1 VNLEY
6 IRIHIINI
14 KLRRKIMLKSKEFY
28 EELAKRESSNNQY
41 ALEKKHGNYYGLYQ
55 MGRAALTDVGYYNLK
70 ENKWTGKDG
79 INNLEDF
86 LSHKEIQDKA
96 IKEYH
101 EIIYSRQDFSK
112 YEGREVR
119 GVKLTKSGIIAASH
133 LVGGNKFK
141 EFLDNGGHGKIP
153 EDGNGVSCL
162 EYAKKFSSD
171 EISSFDSNNNEFTN
185 SQSQANIHQVKP
197 GESLS
202 NIAQGNNISLEQLL
216 SFPGNEKFRADPNKI
231 NPGDKVNLGASQQPT
246 PEQQAQQQAQQA
258 QAQQQQAEAQKRED
272 EAKKQAVAQANQPDQ
287 AQAQQKAASNI
298 HEVKQGDTLSAIA
311 QANGK
316 SVDQLL
322 SIPGNEKFK
331 ADPNKINP
339 GDKVNL
345 GASQQPTPEQQ
356 AQQQA
361 QQAQAQQQQTE
372 AQKQEDEA
380 KKQAVAQANQPDQ
393 AQAQQK
399 AASNIHEVK
408 QGDTLSA
415 IAQANGKSV
424 DQLLSIPGNEKF
436 KADPN
441 KINPG
446 NKVNLSNSD
455 SNQSSQGENN
465 SQQGQQESQ
474 NNKPSKQERASNI
487 HEVKSSETLSGIAQ
501 ASNKSVEEITSM
513 PGNEKFKENPDK
525 INPGDKVNV
534 SASTSNKDSDK
545 ADSTSTNDNNSNKQ
559 SDNNDSKSTNDKGST
574 STHEVKSGDTLSEIA
589 ESHGQSV
596 KDVVDTP
603 GNESFKD
610 NPDKIS
616 PGDKV
621 SVSDKSSD
629 DRGSKDNDSKSES
642 SFASDTSSSDRSDNV
657 IDNTTDNSSDHE
669 SSLSGESSSF
679 SGDAA

>member
-1 VNLEY
+1 
-6 IRIHIINI
+6 
-14 KLRRKIMLKSKEFY
+14 MLKSKEFY

-339 GDKVNL
+339 G
-345 GASQQPTPEQQ
+345 
-356 AQQQA
+356 
-361 QQAQAQQQQTE
+361 
-372 AQKQEDEA
+372 
-380 KKQAVAQANQPDQ
+380 
-393 AQAQQK
+393 
-399 AASNIHEVK
+399 
-408 QGDTLSA
+408 
-415 IAQANGKSV
+415 
-424 DQLLSIPGNEKF
+424 
-436 KADPN
+436 
-441 KINPG
+441 